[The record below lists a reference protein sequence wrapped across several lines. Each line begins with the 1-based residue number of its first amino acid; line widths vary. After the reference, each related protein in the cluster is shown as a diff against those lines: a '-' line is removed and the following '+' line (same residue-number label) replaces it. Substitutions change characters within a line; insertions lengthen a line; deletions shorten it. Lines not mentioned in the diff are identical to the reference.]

1 MKAKQRRV
9 FKTTFVV
16 ATQEGIL
23 FSDIESL
30 ISARGWDIREDSG
43 RKRTQG
49 RIQGCHCENRR

>member
-1 MKAKQRRV
+1 MKTKQRRV

-30 ISARGWDIREDSG
+30 ISVRGGDIREDSG

-49 RIQGCHCENRR
+49 RIQG